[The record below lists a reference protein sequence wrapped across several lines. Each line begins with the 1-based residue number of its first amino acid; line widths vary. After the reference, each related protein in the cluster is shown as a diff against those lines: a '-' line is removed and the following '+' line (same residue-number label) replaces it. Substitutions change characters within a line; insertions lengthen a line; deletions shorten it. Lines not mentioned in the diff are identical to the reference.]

1 MNLQLG
7 LAFRLLMRTSP
18 ILLVRVGAYF
28 LFWVVLLVVLV
39 VIFGIA
45 YLFSLVN
52 ETVGFFAGLIGFIL
66 LFPAYIWINRYVFF
80 LIKGAHLAVVARLL
94 HHGKLPAGVNQFE
107 WGKQQVRERFGEVS
121 VMFLVDQMVRRV
133 VGRFSR
139 QVMRAAR
146 WIPGKFGRRVSNMV
160 SRLLRFSTNYI
171 DEAIL
176 ARSFWRE
183 EDVWQGARDG
193 LILYAMS
200 WRTLLPN
207 ALALMLLS
215 YVPVMGMV
223 LILVIPV
230 GLLLSVVSGTTA
242 VFVVVAAL
250 VLAWLTK
257 LALGDSFAMIAMVA
271 AYHRATRDLDPD
283 FQLEKQLEQI
293 SPKFREIQQKVGQV
307 GR

>member
-1 MNLQLG
+1 
-7 LAFRLLMRTSP
+7 
-18 ILLVRVGAYF
+18 
-28 LFWVVLLVVLV
+28 
-39 VIFGIA
+39 
-45 YLFSLVN
+45 
-52 ETVGFFAGLIGFIL
+52 
-66 LFPAYIWINRYVFF
+66 
-80 LIKGAHLAVVARLL
+80 VVARLL

-107 WGKQQVRERFGEVS
+107 WGKQQVKERFGEVS

-183 EDVWQGARDG
+183 EGVWQGARDG

-230 GLLLSVVSGTTA
+230 GLLLSVVSGDNGR
-242 VFVVVAAL
+242 FRGRSGPGSG
-250 VLAWLTK
+250 LADQ
-257 LALGDSFAMIAMVA
+257 AGPG
-271 AYHRATRDLDPD
+271 R
-283 FQLEKQLEQI
+283 QLCHD
-293 SPKFREIQQKVGQV
+293 RHG
-307 GR
+307 GRLPSRYPRSGPRLPA